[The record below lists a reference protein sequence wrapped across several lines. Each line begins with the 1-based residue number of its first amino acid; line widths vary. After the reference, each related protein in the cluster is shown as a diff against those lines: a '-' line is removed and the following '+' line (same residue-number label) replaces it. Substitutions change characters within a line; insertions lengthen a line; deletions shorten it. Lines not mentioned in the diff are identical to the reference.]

1 MEGKEKMR
9 DKLKGGG
16 LKTVGEREYGED
28 RTYEVV
34 QTESKEWI

>member
-1 MEGKEKMR
+1 MR

-16 LKTVGEREYGED
+16 LKTVGEREYGEG